1 MKTSISPLR
10 SIITRYLGPTDCR
23 GTRIVADAGK
33 GARLTM
39 PYDHALNTNENHA
52 EAAKAL
58 CLKMGWDKVQAIYSG
73 GHESGVYVHV
83 LSMEV

>member
-1 MKTSISPLR
+1 MR
-10 SIITRYLGPTDCR
+10 AIITRYLGPTNFR
-23 GTRIVADAGK
+23 GSRIVADAGK

-58 CLKMGWDKVQAIYSG
+58 CLKMGWEKVQAIHTG
-73 GHESGVYVHV
+73 GHESGDYVHV
-83 LSMEV
+83 LSLEV

>member
-10 SIITRYLGPTDCR
+10 SIITRYLGPTNSR
-23 GTRIVADAGK
+23 GSRIVADAGK

-39 PYDHALNTNENHA
+39 PYNHELNLDENHA
-52 EAAKAL
+52 GAAKAL
-58 CLKMGWDKVQAIYSG
+58 CLKMGWDKVQAIHTG
-73 GHESGVYVHV
+73 GHESGVYIHV